1 MKAAKILVV
10 DDEADIRGMVQEIL
24 TEEGYEVRVAGNAAE
39 ARAARSALQPDLV
52 LLDIW
57 MPDMDGISLLR
68 EWTRDDA
75 LHFPVVMM
83 SGHGTV
89 ETAVEATRLGAVDFV
104 EKPLSLAKLLRTVEQ
119 ALSGDRQ
126 ARARRG
132 SRGQL
137 PALEPVGKSRAMQAL
152 RDQLRHL
159 APHEASVLLVGEAGS
174 GRENIARYLHSL
186 GPRAAG
192 PFVSVSLAGLALR
205 DVAETLC
212 GMEGTE
218 APGCL
223 EQARGG
229 TLFLSELN
237 DMSPEGQ
244 ATLLGVLEQGAFTR
258 VGGHRPMTVDARVIS
273 AAEPRIEMQL
283 DQGLFRRDLHNRL
296 AAVTVRVPP
305 MREYREDVP
314 ELLRYYTDLL
324 VDSENLKYRRF
335 SVAAQNR
342 LRNYPWPGN
351 QRELR
356 NLVQQVLML
365 GGDGE
370 VSLEEVERVITPLT
384 AGDGRGFGI
393 VQQDLLAMPL
403 REAREQFERAYLEQQ
418 LQLCGGKVGK
428 LAERVGMER
437 THLYR
442 KLNSLGIDFRQSA
455 GEEDAES

>member
-1 MKAAKILVV
+1 MKASQVLVV

-24 TEEGYEVRVAGNAAE
+24 TEEGYDVRVAGNAAE
-39 ARAARSALQPDLV
+39 ARAARAQAEPDLM

-68 EWTRDDA
+68 EWTREGA
-75 LHFPVVMM
+75 LAFPVVMM

-119 ALSGDRQ
+119 AITSGQPGRK
-126 ARARRG
+126 RGRRG
-132 SRGQL
+132 GAPL
-137 PALEPVGKSRAMQAL
+137 FEPVGKSRLMQTL
-152 RDQLRHL
+152 RDQLRRL
-159 APHEASVLLVGEAGS
+159 APHEASVMLVGEAGS
-174 GRENIARYLHSL
+174 GRETLARYLHSL

-192 PFVSVSLAGLALR
+192 PFVSVTLAGLGLR
-205 DVAETLC
+205 DVMEALC
-212 GMEGTE
+212 GREGAD

-229 TLFLSELN
+229 TLYLADLS
-237 DMSPEGQ
+237 DMSGEVQ
-244 ATLLGVLEQGAFTR
+244 AALLGVLEQGAYTR
-258 VGGHRPMTVDARVIS
+258 VGGHAVKTLDVRFVS
-273 AAEPRIEMQL
+273 GAEPRIEAQL
-283 DQGLFRRDLHNRL
+283 DQGLFRRDLHTRL
-296 AAVTVRVPP
+296 AAVSVRVPAL
-305 MREYREDVP
+305 REYREDVP

-324 VDSENLKYRRF
+324 VDQQDLKYRRF

-351 QRELR
+351 VHELQ
-356 NLVQQVLML
+356 NLVQRVLMM
-365 GGDGE
+365 GEDGE
-370 VSLEEVERVITPLT
+370 VSLVEVEEAVAPLSAT
-384 AGDGRGFGI
+384 EGETLI
-393 VQQDLLAMPL
+393 KQDILAMPL

-418 LQLCGGKVGK
+418 LQLCGGKVGR

-442 KLNSLGIDFRQSA
+442 KLNSLGIDFRQL
-455 GEEDAES
+455 GGDDGDN